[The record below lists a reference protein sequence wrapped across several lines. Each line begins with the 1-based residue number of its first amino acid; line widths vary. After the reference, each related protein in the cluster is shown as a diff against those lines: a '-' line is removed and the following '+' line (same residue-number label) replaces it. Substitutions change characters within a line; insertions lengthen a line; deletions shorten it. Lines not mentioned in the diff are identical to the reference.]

1 MLRCTQL
8 SQQTVAVGHERPN
21 YDVGAMSA
29 YPRRIQSVDA
39 TPFASNLARWNG
51 MHMEGH
57 ARTWFTRKQKAEL
70 WER

>member
-1 MLRCTQL
+1 MA
-8 SQQTVAVGHERPN
+8 VAKIYPESD
-21 YDVGAMSA
+21 DVSGFGG
-29 YPRRIQSVDA
+29 RIQPIDA
-39 TPFASNLARWNG
+39 TPFPSNLARWNG